1 MSKPLSTVD
10 TRQLKKDAQKLI
22 KATNQI
28 AERVVATTIEQSQTF
43 NFSFDETEV
52 VPFVENADGK
62 IVIATSDPKV
72 DIEQLLLD
80 TTESALN
87 LADALLT
94 EKMKEIL
101 K

>member
-10 TRQLKKDAQKLI
+10 TRRLNKDTKKLI

-52 VPFVENADGK
+52 VPFVESTDGK
-62 IVIATSDPKV
+62 IVIATSDPSV
-72 DIEQLLLD
+72 DIEEVLLD
-80 TTESALN
+80 ATEDALN
-87 LADALLT
+87 LADALFT